1 MEKVKVN
8 PQQMESLESMVIAY
22 MVLSEN
28 KAGHSEDE
36 KKEFLLNMDKL
47 WDSMFDVVITS

>member
-1 MEKVKVN
+1 MEKVKVS
-8 PQQMESLESMVIAY
+8 PQQMESLESMVVAY

-36 KKEFLLNMDKL
+36 KKEFLSNMDKL
-47 WDSMFDVVITS
+47 WDSMFDVVIPS

>member
-8 PQQMESLESMVIAY
+8 PSQMESLESMVVAY

-28 KAGHSEDE
+28 RAGHTEDE
-36 KKEFLLNMDKL
+36 KKKFLLKMDKI
-47 WDSMFDVVITS
+47 WDSMFEVVIKS